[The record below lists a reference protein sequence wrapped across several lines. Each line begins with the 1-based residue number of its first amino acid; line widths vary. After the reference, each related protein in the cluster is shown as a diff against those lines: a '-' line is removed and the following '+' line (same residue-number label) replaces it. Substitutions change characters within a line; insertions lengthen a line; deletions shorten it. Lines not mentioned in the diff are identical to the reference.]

1 MKSYEAT
8 TINRNWGKEWVR
20 EIGQNLSYLL
30 YFLYPHKNLL
40 PAGISRE
47 IYVFSDESVG
57 TRYTKVSNNT
67 RKGSANVQRVRTIKD
82 KPYRCR
88 EPAVFIPAINLF
100 RLIGRG
106 VLYEERT
113 VKCQYTS
120 FWNLIMFIVSNDA
133 HTRSTHCTP
142 AAYQCISDDKKLK

>member
-1 MKSYEAT
+1 M
-8 TINRNWGKEWVR
+8 R

-30 YFLYPHKNLL
+30 YSLYPQ
-40 PAGISRE
+40 AGISRE

-57 TRYTKVSNNT
+57 TRYTEVSNNT
-67 RKGSANVQRVRTIKD
+67 RKGFANVQRVRPIKD

-120 FWNLIMFIVSNDA
+120 F
-133 HTRSTHCTP
+133 
-142 AAYQCISDDKKLK
+142 